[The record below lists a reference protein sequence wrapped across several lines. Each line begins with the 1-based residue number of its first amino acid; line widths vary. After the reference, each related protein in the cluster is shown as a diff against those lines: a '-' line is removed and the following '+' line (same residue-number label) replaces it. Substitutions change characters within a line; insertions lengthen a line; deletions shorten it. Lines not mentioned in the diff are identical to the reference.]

1 MDCFAP
7 RKFVSLVSAAL
18 AVALVSVFAL
28 DRPVQ
33 AATYWSD
40 SAPTSV
46 SNLMPED
53 YWTNGA
59 PTSAD
64 NRGYIIGKTL
74 TVLFETATGDT
85 QSGYTKNYTRV
96 SVQNKEPLTGR
107 ILNVLITEAFD
118 NHCVGKLV

>member
-18 AVALVSVFAL
+18 TVALVSVLAL

-40 SAPTSV
+40 TAPTSV
-46 SNLMPED
+46 SNLMPEG

-59 PTSAD
+59 PT
-64 NRGYIIGKTL
+64 
-74 TVLFETATGDT
+74 
-85 QSGYTKNYTRV
+85 
-96 SVQNKEPLTGR
+96 
-107 ILNVLITEAFD
+107 
-118 NHCVGKLV
+118 